1 MAGFV
6 KNAILQGVHDEKKNV
21 EEVARLVNVSTQT
34 VEADVKTGIYI
45 NRWVEEFG
53 STIYFWSG
61 LDVDIEQRITRE
73 HFERLMVLFRQ
84 DQVKYH
90 STIEGIKQLRPQNL
104 EIPRPLPGGDFKTP
118 YFSFF
123 TETVY
128 INYRQ
133 QNRNN

>member
-6 KNAILQGVHDEKKNV
+6 KNATLQGVHDEKKNV
-21 EEVARLVNVSTQT
+21 EEVARLVNVSIET
-34 VEADVKTGIYI
+34 VEADVKIGIYI

-53 STIYFWSG
+53 STIYFWGG
-61 LDVDIEQRITRE
+61 LDIDIGERITRE
-73 HFERLMVLFRQ
+73 HFEKLMTLFHQ
-84 DQVKYH
+84 DPAKYH
-90 STIEGIKQLRPQNL
+90 NTIEGIKQLRPQNL

-118 YFSFF
+118 YFNFF

-133 QNRNN
+133 QIRNN